1 MNHPERDDEL
11 VFLPLGGSGEIGM
24 NFNAYGYGPPDD
36 RKWIVV
42 DCGVLFG
49 RETSTPGVDLIMPDI
64 RFLAEQRENVL
75 AIVATHAHEDHIG
88 AIPHLWPMLRC
99 PVYATPFTAVLIEG
113 KLEEAGLSGKVHP
126 RRVPLSGHVEL
137 GPFRIEFIS
146 ITHSIPEPNALAIR
160 TPLGL
165 IVHTGDWKIDPK
177 PQVGEVTDIAAL
189 KALGDEGVLAT
200 VCDSTNALVAGES
213 GSEARGARGAD
224 RPDRHAEG
232 PRRGDVLRLECRAPR
247 HHRAGRQGAWPPGRA
262 RRPRHAQDHRRR
274 APDRYLKGFPAILDE
289 AEAAQLPPNRVL
301 YLCTGSQ
308 GEPRA
313 ALARIAEGNHPNV
326 SLGKGDAVIFS
337 SRVIPGNDIAIH
349 ELHNKLSLLGV
360 EVLSADDHFVHVSG
374 HPCRD
379 ELTEMYRWTRPQ
391 IAIPVHGEPRH
402 QAEHARLARSLQ
414 VPQAIVPENGQLIR
428 LAPGRAGV
436 IDEVPSGRVY
446 MDGRILIGEG
456 AGLSRHRRALAF
468 AGMIAI
474 TIVLDGKGRP
484 AADPAIILEGIPEP
498 VHEAIRAALD
508 EPLKRHNPKRD
519 SRRPRPQGKHPPR
532 RPPRRRKR
540 LGQEAGD
547 PGGSGP
553 GLTPVLSSP
562 AVAGEVPSAARRRG
576 QAAPAVGPLRHA
588 FASLRRATSPATAGE
603 EN

>member
-1 MNHPERDDEL
+1 MNSPARHDEL

-24 NFNAYGYGPPDD
+24 NFNAYGYGPPDA

-99 PVYATPFTAVLIEG
+99 PVYATPFTAHLIEG
-113 KLEEAGLSGKVHP
+113 KLDEAGLSAKVHP
-126 RRVPLSGHVEL
+126 RHVPLSGSIAL
-137 GPFRIEFIS
+137 GPFTIEFIS

-160 TPLGL
+160 TPLGT
-165 IVHTGDWKIDPK
+165 IVHTGDWKIDPD
-177 PQVGEVTDIAAL
+177 PLIGEATDTAAL
-189 KALGDEGVLAT
+189 QRLGDEGVLAT

-213 GSEARGARGAD
+213 GSEARVREALTNLIGTLKGRVAVTSFASNVARLDTVA
-224 RPDRHAEG
+224 
-232 PRRGDVLRLECRAPR
+232 RAAKAHGR
-247 HHRAGRQGAWPPGRA
+247 QVALVGRAMHKITDAARRAG
-262 RRPRHAQDHRRR
+262 
-274 APDRYLKGFPAILDE
+274 YLGDFPSLIDE

-313 ALARIAEGNHPNV
+313 ALARIADNNHPNV

-337 SRVIPGNDIAIH
+337 SRVIPGNDLAIH

-379 ELTEMYRWTRPQ
+379 ELAQMYRWTRPQ

-402 QAEHARLARSLQ
+402 LAEHARLARSLQ

-436 IDEVPSGRVY
+436 IDEVPSGRVH
-446 MDGRILIGEG
+446 MDGRVLIEEG
-456 AGLSRHRRALAF
+456 MGLARHRRALSF

-474 TIVLDGKGRP
+474 TVVLDGKGRL
-484 AADPAIILEGIPEP
+484 AADPVLIADGIPDPVQDAVRNALAEP
-498 VHEAIRAALD
+498 IR
-508 EPLKRHNPKRD
+508 RHNPRRD
-519 SRRPRPQGKHPPR
+519 
-532 RPPRRRKR
+532 
-540 LGQEAGD
+540 GD
-547 PGGSGP
+547 GHD
-553 GLTPVLSSP
+553 LK
-562 AVAGEVPSAARRRG
+562 E
-576 QAAPAVGPLRHA
+576 
-588 FASLRRATSPATAGE
+588 SLRRAARRAAEDAWGKKPVTKVE
-603 EN
+603 VVQL